1 MKTALTFLATCLLLS
16 LKSPASGKHY
26 LIQTQEKVP
35 NTSDP
40 ILASPGSQNINTN
53 DVQLD
58 FGTQSIKQSSETEEV
73 NTGNE
78 YEYVSLFADIHCRLK
93 KCKDVRGC
101 TYKRKK
107 GKTKCKPRKKYSK
120 ADQTKRCLKK
130 NRCSK
135 GCVRKSKK
143 CQPSGLVNGLKA
155 ARWWT

>member
-1 MKTALTFLATCLLLS
+1 MKSALTFLATCLLLS

-40 ILASPGSQNINTN
+40 ILASPGSQNINMN
-53 DVQLD
+53 DAQLD

-93 KCKDVRGC
+93 RCKDVRGC

-107 GKTKCKPRKKYSK
+107 GKTKCKPR
-120 ADQTKRCLKK
+120 KK